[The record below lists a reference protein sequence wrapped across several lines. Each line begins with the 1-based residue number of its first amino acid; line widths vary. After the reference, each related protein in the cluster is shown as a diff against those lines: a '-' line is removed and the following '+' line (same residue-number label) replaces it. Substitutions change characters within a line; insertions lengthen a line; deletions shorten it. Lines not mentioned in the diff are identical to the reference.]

1 MSHSSEPAVIIV
13 SGVMASGKS
22 TVAQRWPRNLNAES
36 TCGRRVSENDY
47 QGQGRMLPDASDE
60 AKRRSPCATDYRPP
74 LPEPMLKRV
83 FMSSSRTSF
92 SARANNRN
100 AKRPSVYVVVL
111 NPSENAISA
120 REQIRNKK
128 ATGYGPSMS

>member
-22 TVAQRWPRNLNAES
+22 TVAQA
-36 TCGRRVSENDY
+36 GREIERGVHLRGDAFRRIIK
-47 QGQGRMLPDASDE
+47 GRKKCFRMLQT
-60 AKRRSPCATDYRPP
+60 KQNGGSPCATDYRPP

-92 SARANNRN
+92 SAPRANNRN